1 MNKTNKK
8 QLEDNIAIGIIA
20 AGIIGAG
27 IRAGVKV
34 YNHFTKSKRKKT
46 WNSEYGNELKAK
58 FIKVFHDKNHVKND
72 LDLCNKFTGE
82 FEKALADRDVEMC
95 EKIILELMN
104 CEDEKLSEAVTESAD
119 DTAEKTVVPVHP
131 SLVPKNLRD
140 DYAQALKTNGRYF
153 TKEEL
158 ESIVKHYQDNENGEH
173 QTLPGKT
180 AEECLSMAR
189 ELGIVKDDDT
199 DDIVPEEPEHFTN
212 IECDEKSDE
221 DVCE

>member
-34 YNHFTKSKRKKT
+34 YNHFTESKRKKT
-46 WNSEYGNELKAK
+46 WDSEYGNELKAK

-72 LDLCNKFTGE
+72 LDLCNKFTSE

-104 CEDEKLSEAVTESAD
+104 CEDEKLSEAATESAD

-131 SLVPKNLRD
+131 SLVPKNLRE
-140 DYAQALKTNGRYF
+140 DYTQ
-153 TKEEL
+153 
-158 ESIVKHYQDNENGEH
+158 
-173 QTLPGKT
+173 
-180 AEECLSMAR
+180 AR
-189 ELGIVKDDDT
+189 ELGIVKDDDTT